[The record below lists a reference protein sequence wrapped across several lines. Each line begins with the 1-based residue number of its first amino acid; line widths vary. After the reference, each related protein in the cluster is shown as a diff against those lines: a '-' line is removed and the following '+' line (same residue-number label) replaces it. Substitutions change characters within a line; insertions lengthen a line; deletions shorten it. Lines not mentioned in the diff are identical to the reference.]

1 VFLPKLQVYNFL
13 IIKVIALLNRRVI
26 LLCIIKKKK
35 PIMSL
40 EKSIKRLTQ
49 VIQAAKLGCVGL
61 QRCTTMPRGGRT
73 VCECQQLDA
82 SCQVVTNGRVT
93 ITEGP
98 CAQQGDIPVPPQTPR
113 RPSRQGPETVDTT
126 PTEEPPNGWTCY
138 WALKAMQDNPNKM
151 SDMCFDPH
159 TPIPHTRID
168 YYRDTPGGPIK
179 TRESRQD

>member
-1 VFLPKLQVYNFL
+1 
-13 IIKVIALLNRRVI
+13 
-26 LLCIIKKKK
+26 
-35 PIMSL
+35 MSL

-113 RPSRQGPETVDTT
+113 RPSRQGPETVEPMGPPAPVDTT
-126 PTEEPPNGWTCY
+126 PTEVPPNGWDCY
-138 WALKAMQDNPNKM
+138 WARKRMQEDPNHM
-151 SDMCFDPH
+151 SYVCFDPF
-159 TPIPHTRID
+159 TPVPHTRIE

-179 TRESRQD
+179 TRETRED